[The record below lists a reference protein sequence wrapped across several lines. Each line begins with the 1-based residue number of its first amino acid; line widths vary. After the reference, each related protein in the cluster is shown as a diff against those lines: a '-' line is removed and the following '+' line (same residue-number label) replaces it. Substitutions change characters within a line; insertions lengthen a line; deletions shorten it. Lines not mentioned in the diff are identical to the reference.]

1 MAYSDPDPT
10 AIGRKTF
17 LATLVGA
24 IVFATA
30 AYLLVS

>member
-10 AIGRKTF
+10 AIGRKVF
-17 LATLVGA
+17 LVTLVAA
-24 IVFATA
+24 IVYAAA

>member
-10 AIGRKTF
+10 AIGRKVF
-17 LATLVGA
+17 LVTLVSA
-24 IVFATA
+24 MVFATA

>member
-10 AIGRKTF
+10 AIGRKIF
-17 LATLVGA
+17 LVTLAAA
-24 IVFATA
+24 IVYAAA